1 VSWEWIQRDTVFAIH
16 DKQITVH
23 GGLTGIRDINA
34 VDSALDRAKNLD
46 AYGNPAPDVAD
57 LAAAYICGIAGNHG
71 FNDGNKRTAWVVG
84 RLFLALNNATL
95 VFDAVQAINFMMA
108 VAAGN
113 LSEQQAADWLRQHF
127 HANYPCLG
135 KPSP

>member
-1 VSWEWIQRDTVFAIH
+1 MSWEWIQRDTVFAIH

-23 GGLTGIRDINA
+23 GGLTGIRDIHA

-57 LAAAYICGIAGNHG
+57 LAATYICGIAGNHG

-95 VFDAVQAINFMMA
+95 MFEAVPAINIMMA
-108 VAAGN
+108 VAAGS
-113 LSEQQAADWLRQHF
+113 LTEQQTSDWLRQRLH
-127 HANYPCLG
+127 G
-135 KPSP
+135 KSHGLNKSHP